1 MSSGLVDLHMER
13 TLTNELSANS
23 WQTVPPG
30 SAKLQVEKK
39 RSRTHKIK
47 YLIKMSMLCNITV
60 T

>member
-39 RSRTHKIK
+39 KEPEHIK
-47 YLIKMSMLCNITV
+47 
-60 T
+60 